1 MLILVVLSPTAVE
14 STSSESKTFQLNG
27 WTFDTIKSRISNDN
41 EIEGIKAEHPKLDFP
56 LPEMLFARNAVHC
69 KTDKICISFS
79 PIDALEGCKI
89 QFDANKVADRTV
101 FKVKGEWQERKDP
114 DGNMIKT
121 WRDDFDWTFTTNYF
135 GTFVKDG
142 APTAA
147 VKTDLKIDYDL
158 LRRRD
163 PILYYDA
170 VDLFEDDL
178 FDNGVSNLSVKIR
191 VMEACFFVLMRLWL
205 RVDKVYLRVY
215 DTRVFHKF
223 GMKICTCLHILI

>member
-1 MLILVVLSPTAVE
+1 M
-14 STSSESKTFQLNG
+14 
-27 WTFDTIKSRISNDN
+27 KSRISNDS
-41 EIEGIKAEHPKLDFP
+41 EIEAMKSDHPKLDFP

-69 KTDKICISFS
+69 KARDTCISFS

-89 QFDANKVADRTV
+89 QFDANQVPDRTV

-121 WRDDFDWTFTTNYF
+121 WREDFDWTYTTNYF
-135 GTFVKDG
+135 GTFKKDG
-142 APTAA
+142 APVNA
-147 VKTDLKIDYDL
+147 VKTDQKIDYDL

-163 PILYYDA
+163 PILFFDA

-191 VMEACFFVLMRLWL
+191 VMEASFFVLMRLWL

-215 DTRVFHKF
+215 DTRVFHQF
-223 GMKICTCLHILI
+223 GKRTYT